1 MIDELKDLLIEELH
15 LEGVSPDDIKPDAP
29 LFNDGLGLDSI
40 DALEL
45 AVALDKKYGVKIK
58 AGDDKNIEIFA
69 SLNNLAQ
76 FLSEQRQR

>member
-1 MIDELKDLLIEELH
+1 MIDELKGLLIEELH

-45 AVALDKKYGVKIK
+45 AVALDKKYGVKSKPVMIK
-58 AGDDKNIEIFA
+58 T
-69 SLNNLAQ
+69 
-76 FLSEQRQR
+76 